1 MNDHPETFPVRLG
14 DLPSDLSEGVR
25 AELRHF
31 AVPLMLND
39 DFIGSGVLVQID
51 NVFGILTAEHV
62 VNNNRSP
69 FDNSLDS
76 RQVLV
81 TSVSERANAVCIEMR
96 HLTWWTTPRQTD
108 EWGPD
113 LAFIRLP
120 AAAGFTRQ
128 LRTSKSFYNLTLDS
142 ENRLKEALDNTG
154 FMAFVGYVAE
164 QITDAPPE
172 SGFPDV
178 RRIQG
183 YAFLTGPEKYH
194 VQNGFDYVDV
204 GCNRVLCP
212 TMPKS
217 FGGVSGSGLWRFDTQ
232 ELTNRPDAKAKLFR
246 SLRGECLHHVGAQQ
260 KWAPMTG
267 KKGKSGGAREGS
279 GRKAT
284 GRTKQMATFYISPEI
299 LSELEEHVPA
309 GERSQ
314 FVEDA
319 IARNLRSRR
328 QH

>member
-1 MNDHPETFPVRLG
+1 MNDHPDIFPIRLG
-14 DLPSDLSEGVR
+14 DLRDGLLDQVVTEV
-25 AELRHF
+25 RHF

-62 VNNNRSP
+62 VNKNLSAP

-76 RQVLV
+76 QQVLV
-81 TSVSERANAVCIEMR
+81 TSVSERANAVCVEMR

-120 AAAGFTRQ
+120 EAAAFTRQ
-128 LRTSKSFYNLTLDS
+128 LRASKSFYNLTLDS
-142 ENRLKEALDNTG
+142 ENRMKEALDNKG
-154 FMAFVGYVAE
+154 FMTFVGYAAE

-217 FGGVSGSGLWRFDTQ
+217 FGGVSGSGLWRFDVLRDIHEKAGQ
-232 ELTNRPDAKAKLFR
+232 ERL
-246 SLRGECLHHVGAQQ
+246 
-260 KWAPMTG
+260 
-267 KKGKSGGAREGS
+267 GKSYLAGVIFLQIAIDTYTPIVRGHGARSIYEVCLPKI
-279 GRKAT
+279 KAWL
-284 GRTKQMATFYISPEI
+284 Q
-299 LSELEEHVPA
+299 
-309 GERSQ
+309 
-314 FVEDA
+314 
-319 IARNLRSRR
+319 N
-328 QH
+328 